1 LDVLGKRG
9 GAVTDSVHGGRLTLS
24 DESAVHQYATS
35 ESFTIDVPR
44 IQSFG
49 SLTEDYRIEAGFYS
63 TGDSGVWVLP
73 PEGFRTLLSL
83 QLGERIPLNDLIHA
97 FIIEGAQPL
106 PALFPQRIQSSDL
119 LLERIRTRRKM
130 IHARCGTLPESVPL
144 IREDRQR

>member
-1 LDVLGKRG
+1 
-9 GAVTDSVHGGRLTLS
+9 VTDVFHGGRLTLS
-24 DESAVHQYATS
+24 DESACHQYATS

-73 PEGFRTLLSL
+73 SEAFRTLLSL
-83 QLGERIPLNDLIHA
+83 QLGERLPLNDLIQA
-97 FIIEGAQPL
+97 FIIEGAQTS
-106 PALFPQRIQSSDL
+106 PALFPQRVQSSDL
-119 LLERIRTRRKM
+119 LLERIRTRRKL
-130 IHARCGTLPESVPL
+130 IHAKSGTLPESVPL